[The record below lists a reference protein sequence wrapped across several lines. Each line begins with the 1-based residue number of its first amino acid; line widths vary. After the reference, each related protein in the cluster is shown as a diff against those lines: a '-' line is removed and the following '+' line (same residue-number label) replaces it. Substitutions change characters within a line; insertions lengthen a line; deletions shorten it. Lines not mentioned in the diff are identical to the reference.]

1 MEDLVSIV
9 VPVYNVEKYL
19 KKSIESIL
27 NQTYKNIEIL
37 LVDDGSTDS
46 SGQIC
51 DSFSKVDPRIRVF
64 HKANGGLSDARNFG
78 IEQMKGQYVA
88 FIDSDDY
95 ISKDYVWKLYSSIKN
110 NDSEV
115 SICSFSLVD
124 EKGEKIKDELLD
136 SGEICLTGQQIL
148 EKVLTADGY
157 RYVVAWNKLYRSTLF
172 EKFQFKKGMLYED
185 EFLNYPLF
193 WECQKVSIVEK
204 PLYLYVQ
211 REGSIV
217 QSNMTLEKI
226 KMKDE
231 MHTSRIEFYSEK
243 GHSFLH
249 EKACQQYCNWIVT
262 TTTNHRNVLNPT
274 FAKYLQRQF
283 RKFAKHTQN
292 NDAKLIAQN
301 ILGFIDIRLA
311 AYVKSKV
318 M

>member
-1 MEDLVSIV
+1 MEDLISIV

-19 KKSIESIL
+19 KKSIESVL
-27 NQTYKNIEIL
+27 NQTYQNIEIL

-46 SGQIC
+46 SGKIC
-51 DSFSKVDPRIRVF
+51 ESFSKVDPRIRVF
-64 HKANGGLSDARNFG
+64 HKENGGLSDARNFG

-115 SICSFSLVD
+115 SICSFLLVD

-136 SGEICLTGQQIL
+136 SGKICLTGQQIL

-172 EKFQFKKGMLYED
+172 EKLKFKKGMLYED

-193 WECQKVSIVEK
+193 WDCKRVSIVEE

-211 REGSIV
+211 RKGSIV
-217 QSNMTLEKI
+217 QS
-226 KMKDE
+226 
-231 MHTSRIEFYSEK
+231 
-243 GHSFLH
+243 
-249 EKACQQYCNWIVT
+249 
-262 TTTNHRNVLNPT
+262 
-274 FAKYLQRQF
+274 
-283 RKFAKHTQN
+283 
-292 NDAKLIAQN
+292 
-301 ILGFIDIRLA
+301 
-311 AYVKSKV
+311 
-318 M
+318 